1 MQFTDPIFLPFLIA
15 LFFVFAALRNRPR
28 GQLVAFLVG
37 SYLFYAWWDAR
48 FLLLIV
54 FSTGLDFQLGK
65 AIHASDDPR
74 RRRHLVCLSL
84 VGNLGLLGYFKYANF
99 FIASSA
105 QALDVL
111 GFDIEPQKL
120 AIVLPI
126 GISFYTFQTLS
137 YTLDIYRRQLEP
149 TESLLE
155 FMVYVAAF
163 PQLVAGPIVRAR
175 DLLPQ
180 LRGNLFARS
189 DSAGFFYFAYG
200 LVKKVCLA
208 DPLGANVVDPLY
220 GTPAKFGSLDAIFG
234 LHAYSLQIFLD
245 FSAYSDM
252 AIGLGLLFGLTLPVN
267 FRSPYASA
275 NPTEF
280 WRRWH
285 ITLSTWLRDYL
296 YVSLGGNRVARH
308 RLYLNLM
315 IVMVLGGLWHGASW
329 TFVAWGALHGVYLIA
344 HRIYSARNAR
354 LGSVPRYGVIGHV
367 IRVFLLVECVT
378 LTWVLFRSSD
388 LTQVFKVFSALG
400 RGGFQARLLSPE
412 MLCVFSL
419 AVGLHYFVEGR
430 LADLAKRFRG
440 LHYALQGGLLY
451 IFAVL
456 LYAFLREGTRNQAFI
471 YFQF

>member
-1 MQFTDPIFLPFLIA
+1 MQFTDPIIFPFLIA
-15 LFFVFAALRNRPR
+15 LLLVFAALRDRPR
-28 GQLVAFLVG
+28 GQLVAFLAG
-37 SYLFYAWWDAR
+37 SYLFYGWWDAR
-48 FLLLIV
+48 FLSLII

-65 AIHASDDPR
+65 AIHACENPGR
-74 RRRHLVCLSL
+74 RRQLVCLSL

-99 FIASSA
+99 FIASA
-105 QALDVL
+105 AEALGAL
-111 GFDIEPQKL
+111 GFDVEPQRL

-149 TESLLE
+149 SESLLE

-189 DSAGFFYFAYG
+189 NSAGFFYFAYG

-220 GTPAKFGSLDAIFG
+220 ETPAKFGSLDTLFA
-234 LHAYSLQIFLD
+234 LHAYSFQIFLD

-252 AIGLGLLFGLTLPVN
+252 AIGLGLIFGLTLPVN

-275 NPTEF
+275 NPAEF
-280 WRRWH
+280 WQRWH

-296 YVSLGGNRVARH
+296 YISLGGNRVARH

-315 IVMVLGGLWHGASW
+315 IVMILGGLWHGASW
-329 TFVAWGALHGVYLIA
+329 TFVAWGALHGTYLVA
-344 HRIYSARNAR
+344 HRIYSASNAKAGSAPR
-354 LGSVPRYGVIGHV
+354 FGVLGRGL
-367 IRVFLLVECVT
+367 RVFLLVECIT
-378 LTWVLFRSSD
+378 LTWVLFRSAN
-388 LTQVFKVFSALG
+388 LTQASKVFSALG
-400 RGGFQARLLSPE
+400 RLGSDPKLLSRRPSAYSRWP
-412 MLCVFSL
+412 LGCTTS
-419 AVGLHYFVEGR
+419 
-430 LADLAKRFRG
+430 
-440 LHYALQGGLLY
+440 
-451 IFAVL
+451 
-456 LYAFLREGTRNQAFI
+456 
-471 YFQF
+471 